1 MPPAEK
7 TTRQMIEGIPV
18 PPVVGL
24 LVNYFH
30 QNIRARLN
38 PKADVIA
45 LFINFVGSPLGIC
58 MYSLIIY
65 CRKQSIQ

>member
-24 LVNYFH
+24 LVNY
-30 QNIRARLN
+30 
-38 PKADVIA
+38 
-45 LFINFVGSPLGIC
+45 LG
-58 MYSLIIY
+58 LGLGLGLGV
-65 CRKQSIQ
+65 